1 MLVVSCRLPASWRV
15 DTTAFNLVENENKK
29 KRCDTLIIST
39 LLLMAKPKKKNFFTR
54 LRARQIPA
62 WMRNKYFLTLLAF
75 FIWMLFFDRNDLVSQ
90 VQLRMKLADYRD
102 KKEYYEQQIKDVKRE
117 KQELLTNKDSLE
129 QFAREQYMMK
139 KDNEDLYVIVEE
151 KEKKK

>member
-1 MLVVSCRLPASWRV
+1 M
-15 DTTAFNLVENENKK
+15 
-29 KRCDTLIIST
+29 
-39 LLLMAKPKKKNFFTR
+39 
-54 LRARQIPA
+54 
-62 WMRNKYFLTLLAF
+62 
-75 FIWMLFFDRNDLVSQ
+75 
-90 VQLRMKLADYRD
+90 
-102 KKEYYEQQIKDVKRE
+102 KRE